1 MGDLGTDGDFCGE
14 VAMAAERAAAGRLAS
29 LSPQAPVCIPH
40 ENVRAA
46 AHEGGKL

>member
-1 MGDLGTDGDFCGE
+1 MQ
-14 VAMAAERAAAGRLAS
+14 ALAS